1 MALTQI
7 NSQIMEQEVKEFSL
21 RAKSKLGMF
30 FLFSLVGGPM
40 LYAAYLNYNVG
51 EILFSAL
58 MITLFLLWAGV
69 IVIAVGF
76 KIKLTDSSLHR
87 QGLISPNIIDF
98 KDIKAIHFGSTW
110 SNFYVESDDKKIFFG
125 KDFDDHEDLLQSIV
139 DEVRAVK
146 SLEEVKL
153 LGDTENIEEFI

>member
-1 MALTQI
+1 
-7 NSQIMEQEVKEFSL
+7 
-21 RAKSKLGMF
+21 
-30 FLFSLVGGPM
+30 
-40 LYAAYLNYNVG
+40 
-51 EILFSAL
+51 

-69 IVIAVGF
+69 IVIAIGF

-110 SNFYVESDDKKIFFG
+110 SNFYVESDNKKIFFG

-153 LGDTENIEEFI
+153 LGDPENIEEFV